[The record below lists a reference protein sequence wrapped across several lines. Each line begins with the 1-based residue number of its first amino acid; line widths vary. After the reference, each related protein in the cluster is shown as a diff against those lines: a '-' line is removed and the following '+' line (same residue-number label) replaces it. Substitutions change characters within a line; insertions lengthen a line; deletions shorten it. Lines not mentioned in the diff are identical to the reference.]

1 MNEAITVELQFF
13 MISILWGGLLL
24 VIYDLLR
31 IIRNVINHKQ
41 LWIAFEDIL
50 YWILCGVLIFQ
61 MMYKHNNGII
71 RVFSILGMLIGMILY
86 RHIFSDT
93 LVEYI
98 SLLLKK
104 IIVLLS
110 RILMLFIRPI
120 IWIKN
125 QINKTIG
132 RKVRKILK
140 KIKKRL
146 YFTIKSLKKLF
157 KSSKISLNQVEEGD
171 LLSEEKKKKK

>member
-1 MNEAITVELQFF
+1 MNEAITIELQFF

-24 VIYDLLR
+24 VIYDFLR
-31 IIRNVINHKQ
+31 IIRNIINHKQ

-50 YWILCGVLIFQ
+50 YWILCGILIFQ

-71 RVFSILGMLIGMILY
+71 RVFSILGMIIGMILY
-86 RHIFSDT
+86 RYIFSDS
-93 LVEYI
+93 LVQCI

-104 IIVLLS
+104 TIALFS
-110 RILMLFIRPI
+110 GILILFIKPF
-120 IWIKN
+120 IWMKN
-125 QINKTIG
+125 QFNKTIG
-132 RKVRKILK
+132 RKVRKTLTK
-140 KIKKRL
+140 TKKRL
-146 YFTIKSLKKLF
+146 YFTNKSLKKLF